1 MTTSI
6 TTTQANLA
14 VTSSITKWMLAGS
27 GGTLPALCCFAK
39 ANLHLMIGPVLF
51 LVAMGTFLH
60 LAYRRKA
67 ERASPSE
74 EGCVQPSPP
83 RVHPPR
89 TKVSLPA
96 SGVHRSHVCR
106 KGSPSHKLA
115 LLASSSMQAQAPTLG
130 NIAPSSGSGS
140 EIEK

>member
-1 MTTSI
+1 MTTPI
-6 TTTQANLA
+6 ATTQSNPA

-27 GGTLPALCCFAK
+27 G
-39 ANLHLMIGPVLF
+39 VLF
-51 LVAMGTFLH
+51 LVAMCTFLH

-67 ERASPSE
+67 ERAPSSE
-74 EGCVQPSPP
+74 EGRVRPSPP

-106 KGSPSHKLA
+106 KGSPSHKLVPS
-115 LLASSSMQAQAPTLG
+115 ASSSMHAQAQILG
-130 NIAPSSGSGS
+130 NTAPSSGSGS
-140 EIEK
+140 EIDK

>member
-1 MTTSI
+1 MTTPI
-6 TTTQANLA
+6 ATTQSNIA

-27 GGTLPALCCFAK
+27 GVF
-39 ANLHLMIGPVLF
+39 F
-51 LVAMGTFLH
+51 LIAMCTFLH

-74 EGCVQPSPP
+74 EDRVRPSPP
-83 RVHPPR
+83 CVHPPR

-106 KGSPSHKLA
+106 KGSPTHKLA
-115 LLASSSMQAQAPTLG
+115 PSASSSMHTQAPTLG
-130 NIAPSSGSGS
+130 NAAPSSSSGS
-140 EIEK
+140 EVVK